1 MTKKEIVTTLQVTLA
16 KKGIELSASN
26 ANTVLDTVLDTVRKL
41 TVKEGK
47 LGFVGFGTFSVRK
60 RAARKGIN
68 PSTKEKIKIPAKK
81 VAVFK
86 ASKSFIGKK

>member
-41 TVKEGK
+41 TVKDKGRQAGLCGIWYLQCQEARCEKGDK
-47 LGFVGFGTFSVRK
+47 SQYQRK
-60 RAARKGIN
+60 D
-68 PSTKEKIKIPAKK
+68 
-81 VAVFK
+81 
-86 ASKSFIGKK
+86 

>member
-47 LGFVGFGTFSVRK
+47 LGFVGFGTFS
-60 RAARKGIN
+60 ARKGIN

-86 ASKSFIGKK
+86 ASKSFLGKK

>member
-60 RAARKGIN
+60 RAARKG
-68 PSTKEKIKIPAKK
+68 TAKK

-86 ASKSFIGKK
+86 ASKSFLGKK

>member
-47 LGFVGFGTFSVRK
+47 LSFVGFGTFSVKK
-60 RAARKGIN
+60 RAARQGRN
-68 PSTKEKIKIPAKK
+68 PLTQEKIKIPAKK

-86 ASKSFIGKK
+86 ASKNFLGTK